1 MRKIMSQA
9 LLAILLGVAM
19 VMGGYLLYLYQEI
32 QTLIYPDPPHAICQ
46 KGFAYY
52 QIDEDSTV
60 YLKSDHECVDER
72 EVNA

>member
-1 MRKIMSQA
+1 MEK
-9 LLAILLGVAM
+9 AILIILFGVAM
-19 VMGGYLLYLYQEI
+19 TIGGYILHLYLEF
-32 QTLIYPDPPHAICQ
+32 QTLILPDPPQAICQ

-52 QIDEDSTV
+52 QIEEESTV